1 VPGNLAAFIIE
12 GAFPTIHQQAQLVLA
27 PDEWSQCMRCCGR
40 FEPPSYSAGLDYP
53 VKLDRPLDALE
64 RLRPAIF
71 NHEQPGDQPMR
82 SRGYQYRVGR
92 GCCLD
97 ARCEI
102 RSIAEYVGFLASTGT
117 NHHRA

>member
-12 GAFPTIHQQAQLVLA
+12 GAFPTIHHQAQLVLA
-27 PDEWSQCMRCCGR
+27 PDEWSQSTRCGYC
-40 FEPPSYSAGLDYP
+40 FEPPSYSAWPHYP
-53 VKLDRPLDALE
+53 VKLNRPFHALK
-64 RLRPAIF
+64 RLRSAIF